1 MSNELDMNYKYEK
14 EKLNQLSRGLL
25 NIVKK
30 YNCYIAGGA
39 VTSVFTGREI
49 NDIDIYF
56 KNKTD
61 LYNLLVNENMY
72 ILHTTDK
79 SITFSYRD
87 IQCQAIFFDYFEK
100 ASDIFDR
107 FDFTVCM
114 GAYDCTEDK
123 FVLHKDFIRHNSQRR
138 LIFNENTDYPII
150 SCLRVDKYKSK
161 GYEIGKMEFIKMMLC
176 VNKLNI
182 KTFSDF
188 KKHVGGM
195 YGESYNKAFDEI
207 EQDSF
212 DIGVAIE
219 KLNNLIYTT
228 ENNPTAVDFK
238 GLSKEEF
245 LRLILSFD
253 KKHIFKFK
261 NEYFDDEFL
270 EVRLDEDN
278 ESLYEIK
285 PIQEVIKPPYIFY
298 KIVKKREDRYFS
310 RHDRDFEYKLN
321 NYVEPSNKSDSNSG
335 IYCCFNELNSYYS
348 NEVVLS
354 LRIDDLSD
362 IKDIRYGNIL
372 LNKCFVLNEIS
383 NDKNTKNSGQ

>member
-25 NIVKK
+25 NVVKK

-39 VTSVFTGREI
+39 ITSVFTGREI

-61 LYNLLVNENMY
+61 LYNLLVNEDMY

-228 ENNPTAVDFK
+228 ENNPTIVDFE
-238 GLSKEEF
+238 GLLKEEF

-270 EVRLDEDN
+270 EVRLNEGN

-285 PIQEVIKPPYIFY
+285 PIQEVIKHPYIFY

-321 NYVEPSNKSDSNSG
+321 NYVEPSNKSDLNSG
-335 IYCCFNELNSYYS
+335 IYCCLNELNSYYS

-362 IKDIRYGNIL
+362 IKDIRYGSIL
-372 LNKCFVLNEIS
+372 LNKCFVLSEVAR
-383 NDKNTKNSGQ
+383 DKVV

>member
-25 NIVKK
+25 NVVKK

-39 VTSVFTGREI
+39 ITSVFTGREI

-228 ENNPTAVDFK
+228 ENNPTIVDFK

-270 EVRLDEDN
+270 EVRLNEGN

-285 PIQEVIKPPYIFY
+285 PIQEVIKHPYIFY

-321 NYVEPSNKSDSNSG
+321 NYVEPSNKSDLNSG
-335 IYCCFNELNSYYS
+335 IYCCLNELNSYYS

-362 IKDIRYGNIL
+362 IKDIRYGSIL
-372 LNKCFVLNEIS
+372 LNKCFVLSEVAR
-383 NDKNTKNSGQ
+383 DKVV